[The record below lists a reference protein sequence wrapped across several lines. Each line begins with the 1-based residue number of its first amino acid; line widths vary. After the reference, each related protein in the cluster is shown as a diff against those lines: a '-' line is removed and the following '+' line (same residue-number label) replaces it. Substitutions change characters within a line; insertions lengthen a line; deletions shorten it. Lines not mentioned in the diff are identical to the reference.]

1 MSNTIDGVLMLCFYT
16 TVIGIFAIVYSSI
29 MFIVRKVHYLFKKP
43 EKRNR
48 YSNSI
53 RNYVLG
59 GGKI

>member
-1 MSNTIDGVLMLCFYT
+1 MAQTIDGVLMLCFYT

-29 MFIVRKVHYLFKKP
+29 MFIVRKVHSLFKKP
-43 EKRNR
+43 EKSNG
-48 YSNSI
+48 YDNSI

>member
-1 MSNTIDGVLMLCFYT
+1 MLCFYS

-29 MFIVRKVHYLFKKP
+29 MFMVRRVHSLFKKP
-43 EKRNR
+43 EKRNG
-48 YSNSI
+48 YDNSI